1 MSENKFLKNLS
12 QQAPPPAEAPAGPDP
27 IQRLT
32 AELSRQSETIE
43 ALTDVI
49 KRLQSQPR
57 PATYEQ
63 VKALA
68 GQAPQLDAAAVAD
81 QLRPALVAAQPVAPV
96 ERARRWYQGEFLGFT
111 SLWSMAGILGFVLL
125 LMFVL
130 GWGGFQQQAQIE
142 SWQQQALQARQE
154 LQAHQ
159 QFVDWLSKQKP
170 YKNALKQ
177 YNRQLNNGEKKR

>member
-12 QQAPPPAEAPAGPDP
+12 QSTPPPAVDPTTDP

-49 KRLQSQPR
+49 KRLQSQPQ

-63 VKALA
+63 VKTLA
-68 GQAPQLDAAAVAD
+68 GQAPQLDAAAVAE
-81 QLRPALVAAQPVAPV
+81 QLRPALVAAQPVAPA
-96 ERARRWYQGEFLGFT
+96 ERTRRWYQSEFLGFT
-111 SLWSMAGILGFVLL
+111 SLWSMAGILGFLYV

-159 QFVDWLSKQKP
+159 QFVNWLSTQKP

-177 YNRQLNNGEKKR
+177 YNRQVNNGEKKQ

>member
-12 QQAPPPAEAPAGPDP
+12 QSTPPPAVDPSTDP
-27 IQRLT
+27 IHRLT
-32 AELSRQSETIE
+32 AELSRQSGTIE
-43 ALTDVI
+43 ALTEVI

-68 GQAPQLDAAAVAD
+68 GQTPQLDTAAVAE
-81 QLRPALVAAQPVAPV
+81 QLRPALVAAQP
-96 ERARRWYQGEFLGFT
+96 ARRWYQGEFLGFT
-111 SLWSMAGILGFVLL
+111 SLWSMAGILGFLYL

-130 GWGGFQQQAQIE
+130 GWGGFQQQTQIE

-159 QFVDWLSKQKP
+159 QFVNWLSTQKP

-177 YNRQLNNGEKKR
+177 YNQQVNDGQKKR